1 MVSIIMTMS
10 TKDFS
15 WSNLSFNKMTRATSG
30 LSVEDVGTAAVFSKL
45 MKE

>member
-15 WSNLSFNKMTRATSG
+15 WSNLSFNKMTSTTYSS
-30 LSVEDVGTAAVFSKL
+30 SVEDVGTAAVFSKL